1 MRSQRRLYRNQSEV
15 NNSPNFIFDNKNYQS
30 ISTFEKFVIRRGSD
44 NALMNVSYENILDGS
59 YTTWLG
65 GAIGY
70 INSWKEQSGTIRILN
85 ASALTTALQFKL
97 NTDGTITDADL
108 THSLIGDFNYPLTD
122 FMISMVYARETNA
135 NNVRNVIS
143 VVGNNPE
150 ANGFMAMNNF
160 GATGGYFAG
169 LHVMT
174 QDINTAHRDFQIA
187 TPSILDWNVLVM
199 KKSGGILSEAV
210 YNGATATV
218 TAAYREGDLAVI
230 KKLSAVQ
237 LNLNKVNS
245 YKHLGIWLDMTKT
258 PTEIMTEL
266 NAIHS
271 IY

>member
-1 MRSQRRLYRNQSEV
+1 MRRRGSRLRNTGG
-15 NNSPNFIFDNKNYQS
+15 PNFIFDTKSYKS

-59 YTTWLG
+59 YTTWLN

-70 INSWKEQSGTIRILN
+70 INKWIDQTSGLILTPQVSN
-85 ASALTTALQFKL
+85 TTSQMSLDALAVV
-97 NTDGTITDADL
+97 DGTRG
-108 THSLIGDFNYPLTD
+108 HSIINESFNYPLTD

-135 NNVRNVIS
+135 NNARNSIS

-160 GATGGYFAG
+160 GTTGGYFAG
-169 LHVMT
+169 LQVMT
-174 QDINTAHRDFQIA
+174 QDINTEHRDFQIA

-218 TAAYREGDLAVI
+218 TAAYRVGDLAVI
-230 KKLSAVQ
+230 KKLSAIQ
-237 LNLNKVNS
+237 LNYRKVNS